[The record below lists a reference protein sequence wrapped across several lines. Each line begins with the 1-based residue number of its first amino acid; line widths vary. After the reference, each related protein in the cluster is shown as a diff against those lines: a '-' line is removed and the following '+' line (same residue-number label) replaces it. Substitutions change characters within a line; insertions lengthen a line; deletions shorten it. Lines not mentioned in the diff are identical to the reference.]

1 MGLKLNKDVLTRH
14 QQQSQAAKEFTLL
27 LVDDEEQ
34 NLKSLSLVLEKDYN
48 LIVAKNGIDAL
59 EKISTLGPDQVIHL
73 IIADQRMPRLSGVGL
88 FSQAKELIP
97 DAVRILLTGFSDAD
111 AMISSINEGQVYKFL
126 LKPIDPNDLR
136 VTVRRC
142 LEWRQL
148 RLDNVQ
154 LVISLKKRVDEVE
167 NLVVSFEKFV
177 PRQFL
182 SRVASEG
189 IQHVKDFPIGKAEI
203 GFVTIL
209 FADIRS
215 FTALSESMPPQEV
228 LNFLNR
234 LFSRLS
240 APVHR
245 HQGFVDKFMGD
256 AIMALFDLPDGQESE
271 QAEHAVRAG
280 LEMIEALAVF
290 NVERAVDGLD
300 PVRIGIGIHTGPVI
314 IGTVG
319 METRMDLTVLG
330 DSVNVAARLEKLN
343 KEYGTSI
350 IVSSPTRELMNDDSL
365 FQWKEL
371 GCLPIRGRAAPLT
384 VYEVSESGLGEDL
397 PIQTLEV

>member
-1 MGLKLNKDVLTRH
+1 MALKLNKDVLTKH
-14 QQQSQAAKEFTLL
+14 QEHAQATKEFTLL

-48 LIVAKNGIDAL
+48 LIIAKDGIDAL

-73 IIADQRMPRLSGVGL
+73 IIADQRMPRLTGVGL
-88 FSQAKELIP
+88 FSQAKEIIP

-126 LKPIDPNDLR
+126 MKPIDPNDLR

-228 LNFLNR
+228 LNFLNG
-234 LFSRLS
+234 LFARLS
-240 APVHR
+240 TPVHR

-256 AIMALFDLPDGQESE
+256 AIMALFDSPEGQESE
-271 QAEHAVRAG
+271 QVSHAVQAG
-280 LEMIEALAVF
+280 VEMLEALEVF
-290 NVERAVDGLD
+290 NAERAAEGLA

-319 METRMDLTVLG
+319 VETRMDLTVLG

-343 KEYGTSI
+343 KEYGTSL
-350 IVSSPTRELMNDDSL
+350 IVSSPTRELMSDDSR

-384 VYEVSESGLGEDL
+384 VYEVS
-397 PIQTLEV
+397 